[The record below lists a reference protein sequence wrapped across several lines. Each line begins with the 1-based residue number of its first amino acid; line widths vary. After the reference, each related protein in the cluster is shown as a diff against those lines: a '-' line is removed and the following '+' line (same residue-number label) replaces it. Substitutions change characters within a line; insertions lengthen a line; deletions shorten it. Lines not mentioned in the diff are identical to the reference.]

1 MDLMKN
7 VRTQKILIAVL
18 AILLVVVSGALAT
31 KFFLQPSRRPVPQ
44 PNHQARLNTNTSTEQ
59 PTNENTNEATD
70 SNTNTTIG
78 PSLSINDLGLPTNY
92 QPVVKDGIVVFS
104 GKSTTED
111 LEVWVNTINGTGDP
125 VGRCYPNCST
135 SSKPGATW
143 TISIPSYVFLNGDN
157 HINLAFDLASA
168 KNRYGSADLEFNLNI
183 PELETI
189 SVDWLTPPQ
198 TEPVEKVSSYIGT
211 TIKKISEIASDP
223 GSNEPSYIFVGT
235 VTSGK
240 YSGDK
245 IFRIDNACTL
255 GCVSVDALAVA
266 DSRQHKFH
274 ILKRYSNSWDDPE
287 SPLTKISDADD
298 YTTIA
303 DLESPAVI
311 KLKKDGYAL
320 TKMMTATGLADQ
332 KNAKKIGEAAD
343 GTIIYQYSDNRPA
356 IRLKNGELI
365 KYDMSI
371 PFYNTRIPSITWS
384 DGTTGGNDYT
394 QETQSG
400 CGGTAWMVKPDNF
413 DVSSLI
419 LAGQTS
425 TNENVY
431 FLKDHS
437 DTKVLY
443 DAWLTWMSSDKTT
456 YEQFLAKK
464 PIFYWKDP
472 FGRWVEWET
481 TTAIPQAECGKPV
494 VYLYPTQ
501 TEAVSVKLGNN
512 ITVTKSEPIY
522 QNGWNV
528 TAEPNGT
535 LTTADG
541 KTFPYLYWD
550 GKGASYDPQTTG
562 FVVARNNVE
571 ATFKEKLARLGLNE
585 KEIADFNE
593 FWLPIVT
600 KSPYAL
606 ISFVPQAEWSK
617 AAPLSIS
624 PAPNTVIRVFMDWKP
639 LAEPI
644 DVAPQILPPTPT
656 RAGFTAVEWGGLLYR

>member
-1 MDLMKN
+1 MELMKN
-7 VRTQKILIAVL
+7 VRTQKILIVVL
-18 AILLVVVSGALAT
+18 TLLLVVVSAALVRQI
-31 KFFLQPSRRPVPQ
+31 FFAEKPAPIAVTPVENQ
-44 PNHQARLNTNTSTEQ
+44 NLNTPPAADANL
-59 PTNENTNEATD
+59 PVA
-70 SNTNTTIG
+70 
-78 PSLSINDLGLPTNY
+78 PSLTADEIGISPNY
-92 QPVVKDGIVVFS
+92 QPTIKENMVIFT
-104 GKSTTED
+104 GKP
-111 LEVWVNTINGTGDP
+111 TINKDLNIWITAINGATDP
-125 VGRCYPNCST
+125 INRCNPNCAAN
-135 SSKPGATW
+135 SKNGEPW
-143 TISIPSYVFLNGDN
+143 TVSIPDYVFLNGN
-157 HINLAFDLASA
+157 NSISMAYSITPEQSS
-168 KNRYGSADLEFNLNI
+168 YGKTDISFNLNI

-189 SVDWLTPPQ
+189 SVNWLTPPQ
-198 TEPVEKVSSYIGT
+198 TVPVQQVSSYIGT
-211 TIKKISEIASDP
+211 PIKKISETASDP
-223 GSNEPSYIFVGT
+223 GSNEPSYVFVGT

-240 YSGDK
+240 YIGEK
-245 IFRIDNACTL
+245 IFRVDNACTL

-266 DSRQHKFH
+266 DSHQHKFH
-274 ILKRYSNSWDDPE
+274 ILKRYSNYWDDPE
-287 SPLTKISDADD
+287 SPLAKISDADD
-298 YTTIA
+298 YTIIA
-303 DLESPAVI
+303 DLEAPAVI
-311 KLKKDGYAL
+311 KLKKDGYTL
-320 TKMMTATGLADQ
+320 TNMMAATGLADQ

-343 GTIIYQYSDNRPA
+343 GTNIFQYSDNRPA

-371 PFYNTRIPSITWS
+371 PFYNMRIPSITWS

-413 DVSSLI
+413 DVSKLI
-419 LAGQTS
+419 LAGQTA

-437 DTKVLY
+437 DAKVLY

-494 VYLYPTQ
+494 IYLYPTQ
-501 TEAVSVKLGNN
+501 TEAVSLKLGSN
-512 ITVTKSEPIY
+512 ITVEKSAPQY
-522 QNGWNV
+522 DNSWNV
-528 TAEPNGT
+528 VAEPNGT
-535 LTTADG
+535 LTTIDG

-550 GKGASYDPQTTG
+550 GNGASYNTPTTG
-562 FVVARNNVE
+562 FVTASKNVE
-571 ATFKEKLARLGLNE
+571 ATFKSKLAQLGLNE
-585 KEIADFNE
+585 KEIGDFND

-606 ISFVPQAEWSK
+606 ISFVPQEEWSK

-624 PAPNTVIRVFMDWKP
+624 PAPETLIRVFMDWKP

-644 DVAPQILPPTPT
+644 SIAPQILPPTPVRT
-656 RAGFTAVEWGGLLYR
+656 GFTAVEWGGLLYR